1 MLIVNDDLELARL
14 SGTTLSPSYKQLE
27 HEISIKWQV
36 VEKLKATATRARN
49 PWVTELLMSSFREST
64 RLSP

>member
-1 MLIVNDDLELARL
+1 MMILSLQEL

-49 PWVTELLMSSFREST
+49 LAWVTELLMSSFRA
-64 RLSP
+64 RARGYPP